1 MEAFEEVD
9 DSAFVCSPRETAK
22 LDASVDVLF
31 TDTITAANVLAFGI
45 KTFEGFVVFG
55 LKVSEKDPS
64 ATNLLLLL
72 VLKGALSIS
81 RRLEQNCSETSL
93 LAFLVD
99 LPLE

>member
-1 MEAFEEVD
+1 
-9 DSAFVCSPRETAK
+9 
-22 LDASVDVLF
+22 
-31 TDTITAANVLAFGI
+31 
-45 KTFEGFVVFG
+45 VVFG